1 MQNSHPISIIQNQL
15 IILRTFVQY
24 IIYCYKKTYII
35 YCYKKTSN
43 IFYITIDN
51 TKPLPQLI
59 LMRSAINA
67 SFYLAKCWQCVWCH
81 DTDVVAANLRHGCR
95 MFACHIHVS
104 TCLSRKACIACIKIK
119 CRSGC
124 ICVYVYMQSY
134 TIFISIPYNASAP
147 LRKSAEE

>member
-24 IIYCYKKTYII
+24 IIYCYKKT
-35 YCYKKTSN
+35 SN
-43 IFYITIDN
+43 TFYITIDN
-51 TKPLPQLI
+51 TKPLPHLI
-59 LMRSAINA
+59 LMQSAINA

-124 ICVYVYMQSY
+124 ICVYMQSY
-134 TIFISIPYNASAP
+134 TIFILFYS
-147 LRKSAEE
+147 L

>member
-15 IILRTFVQY
+15 IILRTFVQ
-24 IIYCYKKTYII
+24 YII

-67 SFYLAKCWQCVWCH
+67 SFYLAKCRQCVWCH

-104 TCLSRKACIACIKIK
+104 TCLSRKACIACIKMK
-119 CRSGC
+119 CGSGC
-124 ICVYVYMQSY
+124 ICVYAILYYIHFYS
-134 TIFISIPYNASAP
+134 
-147 LRKSAEE
+147 L

>member
-15 IILRTFVQY
+15 IISRTFVQ
-24 IIYCYKKTYII
+24 YII

-51 TKPLPQLI
+51 TKPLPHLI

-104 TCLSRKACIACIKIK
+104 TCLSRKACIACIKIN
-119 CRSGC
+119 CGSGC
-124 ICVYVYMQSY
+124 ICVYAILYYIHFYS
-134 TIFISIPYNASAP
+134 
-147 LRKSAEE
+147 L